1 MPTFHN
7 VALKIKTVRTA
18 RVVKPIWKLEMWTVT
33 FNKAN
38 YIFMLNFQCKS
49 PFGTQKGHI
58 GGLHINL
65 YVMVKLDKFL
75 TTY

>member
-1 MPTFHN
+1 
-7 VALKIKTVRTA
+7 
-18 RVVKPIWKLEMWTVT
+18 
-33 FNKAN
+33 
-38 YIFMLNFQCKS
+38 MLNFQCKS